1 VTELNIDGFALPV
14 KKLRGIV
21 GDDAKPFDSLA
32 LQKKKLGPLAGIVIG
47 ELVRTNVTLTNLNLS
62 GNALGAAGGLALA
75 LATAANPSLA
85 TVDIRNN
92 KLDAETKAA
101 CRAMPAVA
109 SRLLYAS
116 VGEEQA
122 SAAEE
127 VSAAKPGK
135 TTRTKTTGV
144 GEKAGATSRPATS
157 PTSVKK
163 VGTVPLGGDAT
174 AMPGKYKVGRC

>member
-1 VTELNIDGFALPV
+1 MKMLLFCFRTCFGLFFKFCFVIFYFSLTLLSPHLPPFPIIHP
-14 KKLRGIV
+14 LPCQPERLV
-21 GDDAKPFDSLA
+21 GASYSYPADVWG
-32 LQKKKLGPLAGIVIG
+32 LG
-47 ELVRTNVTLTNLNLS
+47 
-62 GNALGAAGGLALA
+62 LA

>member
-1 VTELNIDGFALPV
+1 M
-14 KKLRGIV
+14 
-21 GDDAKPFDSLA
+21 
-32 LQKKKLGPLAGIVIG
+32 
-47 ELVRTNVTLTNLNLS
+47 RTNVTLTNRNLS

-127 VSAAKPGK
+127 MSAAKPGK
-135 TTRTKTTGV
+135 TQRTKTKGV
-144 GEKAGATSRPATS
+144 GEKAGASSRPASS

-163 VGTVPLGGDAT
+163 VGTVPLGGDHAT
-174 AMPGKYKVGRC
+174 AMPGKFKVDRC